1 MVFGGFIAKALSS
14 KLSPNMV
21 CILQPL
27 YTWLQVEGFWLSV
40 GSSAVER
47 SDQYV
52 LTASVRSNLKDIA
65 RVVTAR

>member
-1 MVFGGFIAKALSS
+1 
-14 KLSPNMV
+14 MV

-27 YTWLQVEGFWLSV
+27 HTWLQVEGFWLPV
-40 GSSAVER
+40 GSSAVEW